1 MPLGRAFPILL
12 GAAVRFAPLCALR
25 GTLGSAS
32 ITTPGGECTP
42 RIALLQRLRNFPR
55 ARRTGF
61 RTGFYRGVGAPT
73 LRNSGPLWQIETFV
87 TFCGMVGLRRGITG
101 EGLRS
106 VGAAPTSP
114 IQERVLYPAHRSL
127 FIGPGDPSE
136 VRIPGPWLRGERW

>member
-32 ITTPGGECTP
+32 MTTSGGACTP

-61 RTGFYRGVGAPT
+61 YRGVGAPT
-73 LRNSGPLWQIETFV
+73 LGGSGPLSQIETFV
-87 TFCGMVGLRRGITG
+87 TFCGMVGLRRGDYG
-101 EGLRS
+101 RRS
-106 VGAAPTSP
+106 QVGWGGSYKPHPRAGALSCPSLAVYRAGRP
-114 IQERVLYPAHRSL
+114 RRS
-127 FIGPGDPSE
+127 
-136 VRIPGPWLRGERW
+136 